1 MLYSDKNKGYYAH
14 SPTRTSSA
22 LSLRLAGIGTTRR
35 SRVCGIGTVITIRRT
50 RTRISGVA
58 FNLVIS

>member
-1 MLYSDKNKGYYAH
+1 M
-14 SPTRTSSA
+14 
-22 LSLRLAGIGTTRR
+22 RLAGIGTTRR
-35 SRVCGIGTVITIRRT
+35 TRVCGIGTVITIRRT